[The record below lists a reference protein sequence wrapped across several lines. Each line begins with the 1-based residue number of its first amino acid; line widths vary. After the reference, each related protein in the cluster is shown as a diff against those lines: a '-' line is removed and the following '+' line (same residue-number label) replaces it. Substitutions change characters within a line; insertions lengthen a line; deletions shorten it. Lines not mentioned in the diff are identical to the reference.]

1 MQKHNF
7 TVLRVILKCIGFISI
22 YSNTKYIGI
31 PCYRDLLLTAI
42 DSNHYALTPNMII
55 STTLWIFVVFST
67 KKYTHF
73 IPNSSRN
80 VASKVILRLSIR

>member
-1 MQKHNF
+1 M
-7 TVLRVILKCIGFISI
+7 
-22 YSNTKYIGI
+22 GI